1 MSGNQFLKHFIR
13 FVVLI
18 ILQVAIFD
26 NIRFLGYINPLLYI
40 WFILGLPSTI
50 NRSFLLILAF
60 ITGTILDIF
69 SNTPGMYAFATV
81 FVAYIRAPLLKLVV
95 PRDDVSSSYE
105 PSLKS
110 LGFPVFLKYAA
121 VLIVLLHLL
130 LFTLEAFSFVHYELV
145 LIKTIINS
153 SLTLLLVLSLQKTKT

>member
-13 FVVLI
+13 FVVLM
-18 ILQVAIFD
+18 ILQVVIFD

-40 WFILGLPSTI
+40 WFILGLPSNI
-50 NRSFLLILAF
+50 NRSLLLILAF

-81 FVAYIRAPLLKLVV
+81 FVAYLRAPLLKLVAS
-95 PRDDVSSSYE
+95 RDDLSLSYE

-110 LGFPVFLKYAA
+110 LSFPVFLKYAA

-130 LFTLEAFSFVHYELV
+130 LFSLEAFSFVNYELV
-145 LIKTIINS
+145 LLKTIINS